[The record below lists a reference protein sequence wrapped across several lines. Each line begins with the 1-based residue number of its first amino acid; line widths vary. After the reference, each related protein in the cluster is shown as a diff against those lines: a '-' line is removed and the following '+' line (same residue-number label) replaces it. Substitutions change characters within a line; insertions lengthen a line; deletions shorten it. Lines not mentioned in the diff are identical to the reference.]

1 MNGLPNSVTL
11 AQVQE
16 ALSSLGIPLNLATKV
31 TVDPQRGITVRLYVT
46 DDAGRK
52 QVHAGCPLMTELTIP
67 YETPEV
73 PDAAADG

>member
-16 ALSSLGIPLNLATKV
+16 ALSSLGIPLTHVTRVTLDHHRGV
-31 TVDPQRGITVRLYVT
+31 TVQLYVT

-73 PDAAADG
+73 SDAAADG